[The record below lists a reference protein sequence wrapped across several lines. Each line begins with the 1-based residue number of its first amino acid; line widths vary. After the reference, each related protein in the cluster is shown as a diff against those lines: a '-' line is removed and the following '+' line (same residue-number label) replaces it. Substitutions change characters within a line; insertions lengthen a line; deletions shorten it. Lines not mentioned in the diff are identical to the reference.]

1 MKPAPAYPTP
11 LAAVGLTVLGLA
23 TALFVLTLLLP
34 VVTPMTAL
42 GIAIAIGFGGVGS
55 LAARRVAPPQET
67 RLGLCGFAWR
77 HLLPILLLLPV
88 TLLASELD
96 NVIRAWLP
104 APDQAEIAQ
113 RVAERLTGGG
123 ALGWVESVIVA
134 LGIAP
139 VVEEFFFRGVL
150 LQGLV
155 ANSGV
160 LRALAATALLFG
172 LGHGTLGASPGAFLS
187 ALAGATLYGV
197 VLGWVRLGT
206 GSLLASMLLHGGI
219 NALGL
224 LALQLA
230 DRFPIAGYN
239 APGAHTPPVVL
250 AVCGASVAVGLW
262 LLAGGA
268 LSPRALPP
276 VPAPP
281 PEA

>member
-1 MKPAPAYPTP
+1 VKPAPIYPTP

-23 TALFVLTLLLP
+23 TALFVVTLLLP
-34 VVTPMTAL
+34 VVTPLTSL
-42 GIAIAIGFGGVGS
+42 GIGIAIGFGGVGS
-55 LAARRVAPPQET
+55 LAARRVAPPQEA
-67 RLGLCGFAWR
+67 RLGLCGFPWR
-77 HLLPILLLLPV
+77 HLLPLLLLLPV
-88 TLLASELD
+88 TILSSELD

-113 RVAERLTGGG
+113 RLAERLTGGG

-160 LRALAATALLFG
+160 LPAIGASALLFG

-187 ALAGATLYGV
+187 AIAGATLYGV
-197 VLGWVRLGT
+197 VLAWVRLGT
-206 GSLLASMLLHGGI
+206 GSLLAAMLLHGGI

-224 LALQLA
+224 LGLRLA
-230 DRFPIAGYN
+230 ESFPIAGYN
-239 APGAHTPPVVL
+239 APGAHTPLPIVAGAVV
-250 AVCGASVAVGLW
+250 SVALGLW
-262 LLAGGA
+262 LLAGAA

-276 VPAPP
+276 APALP
-281 PEA
+281 PEE